1 MKYHL
6 FRLFGAI
13 LLLTVANAMAAT
25 AAEQPMI
32 ETAGD
37 KEKLKTIK
45 QMFESPYSEEDY
57 YRTDRLIGAAT
68 GSPKPLYRAPAV
80 GTVIT
85 AEDIEDMGATSLNEV
100 LETVPG
106 LHISLNTAGRTDPI
120 FAIRGIL
127 TPTNPQVLL
136 LINGV
141 PLTESYHGGRPVA
154 FRMPVARI
162 QRVEVIR
169 GPGSALYGADAFA
182 GTINV
187 VTKDATD
194 IDGTETG
201 GRVGSFGTYDVWL
214 QHGGTWHGW
223 EVAVGAEYL
232 KSRGDH
238 NRILE
243 TDTQSGLDQ
252 LFGTSASKAPGP
264 LNAQYEILDT
274 RLDLARGNWTLGLWS
289 WTSRDA
295 GFGDGATRLADSE
308 SYGDEDVFMADLLY
322 RNSELIRNLELG
334 FRLSYSYIYDNSYFI
349 LFPAGATLPIGSD
362 GNFFTPGGGL
372 VTFPEGAVGNPYGT
386 YQTTHTELTGL
397 YSGLVGHTLRLA
409 TGEIYVDMQT
419 GERKNFGPGVI
430 DGSEGTVDGTLTDVS
445 GTPYVFIS
453 DQWRSIWYGLVQDE
467 WVFAKNWE
475 LTLGARYDHYSDFG
489 GTFNPRAALVWDPR
503 YDLTTK
509 LLYGRAFRPPAFA
522 ELHAQNNPAV
532 LGNED
537 LEPENIQ
544 TVEMVFDYQPSRN
557 FRTILNLF
565 HYSIKD
571 LIRFDEATPEGI
583 RARNVGSQKGHGFEF
598 EAEWTVTS
606 TLLIQGNIACQWSKD
621 QETDQTVPNAPRY
634 QAYLNPHWKFAL
646 DWSADAQVFWIADRK
661 RAMGDNREAVDDYT
675 LVNLTLRRKNLWNHW
690 GVALAVRNVF
700 DEDAREP
707 SVSAIPGD
715 YPLEHRSFWA
725 ELGYQF

>member
-1 MKYHL
+1 
-6 FRLFGAI
+6 
-13 LLLTVANAMAAT
+13 MAAT
-25 AAEQPMI
+25 AMTVSAAEQPMI

-37 KEKLKTIK
+37 KEKLKALK
-45 QMFESPYSEEDY
+45 QMFESRYSEEDY

-85 AEDIEDMGATSLNEV
+85 AEDIEDMGATSLREV

-106 LHISLNTAGRTDPI
+106 LHVSLNTAGRADSI
-120 FAIRGIL
+120 FAVRGIL

-141 PLTESYHGGRPVA
+141 PLTEPYHGGRPVA
-154 FRMPVARI
+154 FRMPVSGI

-187 VTKDATD
+187 ILKDAND
-194 IDGTETG
+194 IDGTEMG
-201 GRVGSFGTYDVWL
+201 GRVGSFDTYDVWL
-214 QHGGTWHGW
+214 QHGGTWHDW

-232 KSRGDH
+232 KSGGDRT
-238 NRILE
+238 RILK

-264 LNAQYEILDT
+264 LATQYEILNA
-274 RLDLARGNWTLGLWS
+274 RLDLTRGNWNLGLWS

-295 GFGDGATRLADSE
+295 GFGDGATHLADSG
-308 SYGDEDVFMADLLY
+308 SYGDEDVVTADLLY
-322 RNSELIRNLELG
+322 RNADLIRNWELG
-334 FRLSYSYIYDNSYFI
+334 FRVSYNYIHDNSYFI
-349 LFPAGATLPIGSD
+349 LFPAGAKVPVGDD

-372 VTFPEGAVGNPYGT
+372 VTFTEGAIGNPSGT
-386 YQTTHTELTGL
+386 HQTTRTEITGL
-397 YSGLVGHTLRLA
+397 YSGLVGHTLRLGA
-409 TGEIYVDMQT
+409 GEIYVDMKT
-419 GERKNFGPGVI
+419 GERKNFGPGVL

-445 GTPYVFIS
+445 GTPYVFTS
-453 DQWRSIWYGLVQDE
+453 DQWRNIWYGLVQDE
-467 WVFAKNWE
+467 WVMAKNWE

-489 GTFNPRAALVWDPR
+489 STFNPRAALVWETR

-522 ELHAQNNPAV
+522 ELYARNNPAV

-537 LEPENIQ
+537 LKPETIQ
-544 TVEMVFDYQPSRN
+544 TVELVFDYLPRRN
-557 FRTILNLF
+557 LRTILNLF
-565 HYSIKD
+565 YYRIKD

-583 RARNVGSQKGHGFEF
+583 RARNVGRQKGQGFEF
-598 EAEWTVTS
+598 ETVWTPTPTFLVR
-606 TLLIQGNIACQWSKD
+606 GNIACQWSKD
-621 QETDQTVPNAPRY
+621 QDTDQTVPNAPRY
-634 QAYLNPHWKFAL
+634 QAYLNSHWEFAP
-646 DWSADAQVFWIADRK
+646 DWSIDAQLFWIADRE
-661 RAMGDNREAVDDYT
+661 RAMGDNREAIDDYT
-675 LVNLTLRRKNLWNHW
+675 WVNLTLRRKHLWKQW
-690 GVALAVRNVF
+690 DAALAVRNVF

-707 SVSAIPGD
+707 SVPAISND
-715 YPLEHRSFWA
+715 YPLESRSLWA
-725 ELGYQF
+725 ELRYHF